1 MKLLKDFSG
10 GIAYGEI
17 NEKDCLAIC
26 LFDFFSG
33 GVFIYKNMGSD
44 SLHIYYIVS
53 SWDYPETR
61 CSKFHAAPGD
71 TLQLKVSFR
80 SDSVGVFVREFH
92 IYGNFSFLPLGL
104 TVEGD
109 CI

>member
-33 GVFIYKNMGSD
+33 GVFIYKTREVTV
-44 SLHIYYIVS
+44 YIFITLFLLVIV
-53 SWDYPETR
+53 WKRD
-61 CSKFHAAPGD
+61 APSIM
-71 TLQLKVSFR
+71 LL
-80 SDSVGVFVREFH
+80 RE
-92 IYGNFSFLPLGL
+92 ILYS
-104 TVEGD
+104 
-109 CI
+109 

>member
-1 MKLLKDFSG
+1 MLGDFVCSTF
-10 GIAYGEI
+10 
-17 NEKDCLAIC
+17 LV
-26 LFDFFSG
+26 
-33 GVFIYKNMGSD
+33 VFLSIKNMGSD

>member
-33 GVFIYKNMGSD
+33 GVFIY
-44 SLHIYYIVS
+44 
-53 SWDYPETR
+53 
-61 CSKFHAAPGD
+61 
-71 TLQLKVSFR
+71 
-80 SDSVGVFVREFH
+80 
-92 IYGNFSFLPLGL
+92 
-104 TVEGD
+104 
-109 CI
+109 

>member
-33 GVFIYKNMGSD
+33 GVFIYKNMEVTV
-44 SLHIYYIVS
+44 YIFIALFLLGIVQKRDAPS
-53 SWDYPETR
+53 FMLLRETL
-61 CSKFHAAPGD
+61 CS
-71 TLQLKVSFR
+71 
-80 SDSVGVFVREFH
+80 
-92 IYGNFSFLPLGL
+92 
-104 TVEGD
+104 
-109 CI
+109 

>member
-1 MKLLKDFSG
+1 M
-10 GIAYGEI
+10 
-17 NEKDCLAIC
+17 AIC
-26 LFDFFSG
+26 LFDFFS

-104 TVEGD
+104 TVEGA
-109 CI
+109 IAYKASS

>member
-1 MKLLKDFSG
+1 MKK
-10 GIAYGEI
+10 IAWRFV
-17 NEKDCLAIC
+17 CSTFLVVV
-26 LFDFFSG
+26 FFR
-33 GVFIYKNMGSD
+33 KKHGSD

-53 SWDYPETR
+53 SWDCPETR
-61 CSKFHAAPGD
+61 YSKFHAAPGD

-80 SDSVGVFVREFH
+80 SDSIGVFVREFH
-92 IYGNFSFLPLGL
+92 IYGNFPFLPLGL